1 MVTKLKFIGPSG
13 DGPRPVKQNGS
24 GLGEVSSLRAQAL
37 RMKESSASSPAGP
50 SVDRSIQRIIDKYT
64 RELNVSLSAAGTA
77 ADGEGPSQEESSSSG
92 SQQPLVGLSG
102 MRMEDSGGL
111 QGVVLRAAAQSHIPE
126 ILAQGLPTLERF
138 SPGALSL
145 NVDLERDSFR
155 PLHIQLTDQSSC
167 LAPEESQWVLEQLVG
182 QPSANS
188 STIGPRPGPPA
199 SPSSDLSRWDSTLTR
214 MIGSLSQ
221 RSGSCRLSPGQDF
234 DAGRITSELSW
245 LEEFPEEIQMR
256 PLVGELDDS
265 AEQHSGSSE
274 TRLLCS
280 GGRSP
285 AAPGVSTESSEP
297 SRLASAHSP
306 SVPQVSPR
314 SQAPQNQPGLVE
326 LDSYRAEDSFYPLLP
341 EITHNE
347 TSDPSMTF
355 HLPEHNTSDSSDRN
369 QADAQH
375 GVSTPSVEDDPSPE
389 QLRTEEPNC
398 CRVLEES
405 FSQLVISECLLQE
418 SVLILSPTMRTDSC
432 VPSNSGTPVLSTS
445 QAGTS
450 KELKHLVP
458 VGELHGQHEN
468 QQDFSASETSE
479 AVRERGILDQSQ
491 ITLVSVTDTTLQDE
505 DMITTDD
512 EEVLDNRGPD
522 SIKEDGQEGVQTKG
536 AGSRSLPG
544 EDPDCWRLPASSLVF
559 QWSPIKDL
567 QGVFQQKRQALIQ
580 RSNRRVEELKAKR
593 SVGNNEP
600 GSRVLAEGIDPVEAD
615 RVRSV
620 TWKVKTTSKLQ
631 SRTHDEEKG
640 DAQKKLHQPSQVSGS
655 SPTGSDEI
663 RISSPEQRKRN
674 RSEMHRRT
682 RRLYE
687 QLEEVKQQ
695 RAVRS
700 RKEDGAKNRLQ
711 AKEFHRKT
719 LQKLRARQTRQGP

>member
-1 MVTKLKFIGPSG
+1 EI
-13 DGPRPVKQNGS
+13 
-24 GLGEVSSLRAQAL
+24 
-37 RMKESSASSPAGP
+37 PAP
-50 SVDRSIQRIIDKYT
+50 
-64 RELNVSLSAAGTA
+64 
-77 ADGEGPSQEESSSSG
+77 
-92 SQQPLVGLSG
+92 
-102 MRMEDSGGL
+102 
-111 QGVVLRAAAQSHIPE
+111 
-126 ILAQGLPTLERF
+126 GLPTLERF

-145 NVDLERDSFR
+145 NVDLEQDSFQ
-155 PLHIQLTDQSSC
+155 PLHFQLTDQSSC
-167 LAPEESQWVLEQLVG
+167 LAPEESQSVLEQLVG

-199 SPSSDLSRWDSTLTR
+199 SLSRWDSTLTR

-221 RSGSCRLSPGQDF
+221 RCGSRQLSPRQDF
-234 DAGRITSELSW
+234 DAGRITSEPSW
-245 LEEFPEEIQMR
+245 LEEFPEDIRMT

-265 AEQHSGSSE
+265 AEQHSGSS
-274 TRLLCS
+274 
-280 GGRSP
+280 
-285 AAPGVSTESSEP
+285 APGVSTESSEP

-306 SVPQVSPR
+306 SVPHVSPQ
-314 SQAPQNQPGLVE
+314 SQAPQNQSGLVE
-326 LDSYRAEDSFYPLLP
+326 LDSYRAEDSFHPLLP

-347 TSDPSMTF
+347 TADPSMAF

-375 GVSTPSVEDDPSPE
+375 GVSTSSVEDDPSPE

-432 VPSNSGTPVLSTS
+432 VLSNSGTPVLSTS

-458 VGELHGQHEN
+458 
-468 QQDFSASETSE
+468 E
-479 AVRERGILDQSQ
+479 AARERGILDQSQ
-491 ITLVSVTDTTLQDE
+491 ITLVSLTDTTLQDE

-512 EEVLDNRGPD
+512 EEVQDNRGPD
-522 SIKEDGQEGVQTKG
+522 SIKEDGQEGVQTK
-536 AGSRSLPG
+536 
-544 EDPDCWRLPASSLVF
+544 D
-559 QWSPIKDL
+559 
-567 QGVFQQKRQALIQ
+567 VFQQKRQALIQ

-615 RVRSV
+615 RVQSV

-640 DAQKKLHQPSQVSGS
+640 DAQKKLHQPSQGTLSLKPVNLQL
-655 SPTGSDEI
+655 TLHWW
-663 RISSPEQRKRN
+663 QR
-674 RSEMHRRT
+674 
-682 RRLYE
+682 
-687 QLEEVKQQ
+687 
-695 RAVRS
+695 
-700 RKEDGAKNRLQ
+700 
-711 AKEFHRKT
+711 
-719 LQKLRARQTRQGP
+719 